1 MKEEFKF
8 LKDYTLEQNWI
19 FTYVQKKKK
28 YKKKYNNQHLGRT
41 NRDTDER
48 TSFFFHQL
56 SFEMFSIN
64 KDRFPLK
71 LSRKFI
77 FLQNCF

>member
-19 FTYVQKKKK
+19 FTYVQKKKIQK
-28 YKKKYNNQHLGRT
+28 KKKYNNQHLGRT

-48 TSFFFHQL
+48 TSFF
-56 SFEMFSIN
+56 SIN
-64 KDRFPLK
+64 CPLKCSFFYKDRFH
-71 LSRKFI
+71 
-77 FLQNCF
+77 